1 MIFLP
6 ALMSLVGQQRRS
18 DDVSMYPARRLN
30 PNYRTRPLRM
40 GDSGSGHKETWG
52 IACLSRLWYTYR
64 WIALEA
70 ATMWYI
76 IICSGNRI
84 STPCRIHGGEPGS
97 FGEILGVDGGSCR
110 TACAANPTFDRQTSC
125 DATLTTVTLATRAI
139 LSQCPRCGD
148 NGEAAPLIY
157 MRFMDNIFILGP
169 TRGYGSQ

>member
-1 MIFLP
+1 ML
-6 ALMSLVGQQRRS
+6 
-18 DDVSMYPARRLN
+18 
-30 PNYRTRPLRM
+30 
-40 GDSGSGHKETWG
+40 
-52 IACLSRLWYTYR
+52 
-64 WIALEA
+64 A
-70 ATMWYI
+70 ATALPQKPVAAADGLGFGDGPQRDMGHSSPIASVVYVPLDRFGGGYNVVHN
-76 IICSGNRI
+76 ICSGNRI

-110 TACAANPTFDRQTSC
+110 TACAADPTFDRQTSC

-157 MRFMDNIFILGP
+157 IRFMDNIFILGP